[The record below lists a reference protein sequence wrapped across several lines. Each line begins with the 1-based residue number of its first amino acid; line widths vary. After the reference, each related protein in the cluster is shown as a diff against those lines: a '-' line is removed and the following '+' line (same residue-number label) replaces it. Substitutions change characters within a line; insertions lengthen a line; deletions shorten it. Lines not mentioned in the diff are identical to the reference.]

1 MLKNIFYIN
10 KNRVNSLPVLVF
22 IFVIVFTDAV
32 KAEEQPAVRDAT
44 ITENTIE
51 QYLEEIHR
59 LEVTYGPHHEAI
71 GENLISLSKLYEA
84 QGDKLKKHETLEQAL
99 QIHRLNYG
107 LHNKE
112 QLPIIEQLIANNID
126 LQNWEA
132 LDRNYDYLYW
142 IHRRIYGVDSLEL
155 LPVLNRVLE
164 WKLKVVK
171 EGLFGNPDIMNLQV
185 VKLTRKVK
193 KIRNLHLGESSPLLK
208 RTVFY

>member
-1 MLKNIFYIN
+1 MLKNIVYIN
-10 KNRVNSLPVLVF
+10 KCVVNSLPVLMF
-22 IFVIVFTDAV
+22 IFVIFFSNVLR
-32 KAEEQPAVRDAT
+32 AEDQSGSEDNT
-44 ITENTIE
+44 TNEKTIE
-51 QYLEEIHR
+51 QYLDEIHR

-71 GENLISLSKLYEA
+71 GESLISLSKLYET
-84 QGDKLKKHETLEQAL
+84 QGDKLKRRDTLKQAL

-126 LQNWEA
+126 LQDWQA

-142 IHRRIYGVDSLEL
+142 INRRIHGVNSLEL
-155 LPVLNRVLE
+155 LPVLNRLLE

-185 VKLTRKVK
+185 LKLSRKVK
-193 KIRNLHLGESSPLLK
+193 KIRNLHMGESSPLFK